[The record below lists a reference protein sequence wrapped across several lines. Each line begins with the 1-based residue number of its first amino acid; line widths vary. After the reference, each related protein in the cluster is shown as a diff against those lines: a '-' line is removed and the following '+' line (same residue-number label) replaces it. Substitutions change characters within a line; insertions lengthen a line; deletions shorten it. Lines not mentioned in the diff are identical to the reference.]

1 MRQSAAL
8 DTRLAAARVLHRV
21 VEGESLSSGLPAVL
35 LQLSD
40 VQQHAFVQALSY
52 GAVRFYHRLNLVL
65 GLLMPRPLKPRDRD
79 LRCLMLTGLYELY
92 EQRTPGYAVV
102 SEWVDCAD
110 KLGKIWA
117 KGLVNGIFRNFIR
130 RREELLARAME
141 EPVGRYASPAW
152 LIDVLRRDWPDD
164 WQALLEAGNSRAPMV
179 LRVNLSRTTREDY
192 LRRLEAEG
200 IAAEPVEAVE
210 SAVRLAVPVDVDRLP
225 GFAAGLVSVQDVAA
239 QLAAVL
245 LNPQPGDRVLDACA
259 APGGKAMHLL
269 ERQPRL
275 HELVAIELDPARIK
289 RMDENFV
296 RAGELREKVHVKSAD
311 AGDIGAWWDGRPFQ
325 RILLDAPCTAS
336 GVIRRHPDIKLLR
349 RREDL
354 AALAAVQAELLN
366 RLWPLLAPGGVL
378 LYCTCSLFKEENE
391 RQAEAF
397 LARTRDAC
405 PVFLGIP
412 FARDRD
418 AGWQILPGGAV
429 DTDGFFYA
437 AFSKIRM
444 SG

>member
-1 MRQSAAL
+1 MRQNAPL
-8 DTRLAAARVLHRV
+8 GPRLAAARVLHRV
-21 VEGESLSSGLPAVL
+21 VEGESLSTGLPAVL
-35 LQLSD
+35 LQLD
-40 VQQHAFVQALSY
+40 DAQQHAFVQALSY
-52 GAVRFYHRLNLVL
+52 GAVRFYHRLGIVL
-65 GLLMPRPLKPRDRD
+65 GLLMPRPLKPRDQD

-110 KLGKIWA
+110 KLGKVWA
-117 KGLVNGIFRNFIR
+117 KGLVNGILRNFIR
-130 RREELLARAME
+130 RREELLACAMAD
-141 EPVGRYASPAW
+141 PIARYASPAW

-179 LRVNLSRTTREDY
+179 LRVNLSRIMREDY
-192 LRRLEAEG
+192 LRRLDAEG

-210 SAVRLAVPVDVDRLP
+210 SAVQLAVPVDVEHLP
-225 GFAAGLVSVQDVAA
+225 GFATGLVSVQDAAA
-239 QLAAVL
+239 QLAAAL
-245 LNPQPGDRVLDACA
+245 LDPQPGDRVLDACA

-269 ERQPRL
+269 ERQPQL
-275 HELVAIELDPARIK
+275 DELVAVELDPARIK
-289 RMDENFV
+289 RMDENFA
-296 RAGELREKVHVKSAD
+296 RAGELREKVHVKPAD
-311 AGDIGAWWDGRPFQ
+311 AGDIEAWWDGRPFQ

-366 RLWPLLAPGGVL
+366 RLWPLLAPRGVL

-391 RQAEAF
+391 RQAAAF

-418 AGWQILPGGAV
+418 SGWQILPGAAA